1 MAKNQLEDFRNKSK
15 IIVAF
20 NSSRSHFEAYK
31 KFKDVNP
38 EKAEDELN
46 TSGVKLYEVFEW
58 SLKHYLYK
66 RYQELASNGQISQH
80 EAIKK
85 KRGLLKSKFY
95 LHGNLINVTTEY
107 LCDEMIQY
115 ADPAINIVSVD
126 KIKNNRWGVN
136 NAQKHIAL
144 NVDPV
149 KYQESFKEIRSIIL
163 KYIDSNAP
171 IQTQQSP
178 EYGKLQQANGFWKKN
193 PRYDLA
199 LVIEHVESL
208 SKEELE
214 LIAAIPWRI
223 VFDFNIDSI
232 LNGLLKAYESL
243 FGYQPNYFNP
253 S

>member
-15 IIVAF
+15 IIVTF

-66 RYQELASNGQISQH
+66 RYQELVSDGRISQY
-80 EAIKK
+80 EASKK
-85 KRGLLKSKFY
+85 KEGLLKSRFFLY
-95 LHGNLINVTTEY
+95 GNSINVTTEY
-107 LCDEMIQY
+107 LCDEMMLY
-115 ADPAINIVSVD
+115 ADPAMDTASLD
-126 KIKNNRWGVN
+126 RIKNNRWGVN
-136 NAQKHIAL
+136 NGQKHIAL
-144 NVDPV
+144 SVDPV

-171 IQTQQSP
+171 IQAQQSP

-199 LVIEHVESL
+199 LVIDHVESL

-214 LIAAIPWRI
+214 LILCYSMENS
-223 VFDFNIDSI
+223 F
-232 LNGLLKAYESL
+232 
-243 FGYQPNYFNP
+243 
-253 S
+253 